1 MFNQVAFNKKTFG
14 QLNTT
19 IVTVNTLFGLN
30 TEIDATVVKYGEFTQ
45 EQLKLTSEKI
55 TSNLVKVGSC
65 VDSPMSLSVNSVI
78 PKVTYHPEVLQTIIT
93 LNSSCKVT
101 MEQQLF
107 LETKF
112 NLSSKGNFILHKFV
126 YSKDSIMSLNTSL
139 KLLKDIIKSINA
151 EIKISTEIN
160 FVKLVNGIDIKSQ
173 LKINTEASSILTLL
187 GIGTSKCD
195 ISTEIGIPLI
205 TKFVVGLGSVAKL
218 STFNTPTIVKYNNA
232 EIGMNM
238 NSKCTPM
245 IVKYGISTND
255 IPMKITSFAGGKL
268 GAEKY
273 IILENMSLKPG
284 DELIIDTCKM
294 LITINGKNSMKY
306 LTADSEFFS
315 LLPGDNEIQYYD
327 ESNERN
333 IMVDITWKDRWL

>member
-14 QLNTT
+14 QINTT
-19 IVTVNTLFGLN
+19 IVTVNMLFGLN

-45 EQLKLTSEKI
+45 EQLKLTSKKI

-65 VDSPMSLSVNSVI
+65 VDSPMSLSVNGVI
-78 PKVTYHPEVLQTIIT
+78 PKVTYHPEVLQTIMT

-112 NLSSKGNFILHKFV
+112 NLSSKSNFILHKFV
-126 YSKDSIMSLNTSL
+126 YSNDSIISLNTSL
-139 KLLKDIIKSINA
+139 KLLKDIIKSINV
-151 EIKISTEIN
+151 EFKISTGIN

-173 LKINTEASSILTLL
+173 LKINTDALSILTLL
-187 GIGTSKCD
+187 GTGMSKSN
-195 ISTEIGIPLI
+195 IYTEIGAPLI
-205 TKFVVGLGSVAKL
+205 TKFAIGLGSVSQL
-218 STFNTPTIVKYNNA
+218 SAFNIPTIVKYNNS
-232 EIGMNM
+232 EIGMSI

-245 IVKYGISTND
+245 IIKYSESKND
-255 IPMKITSFAGGKL
+255 TPIKITTFAGGKL

-273 IILENMSLKPG
+273 IILENMALKPG

-294 LITINGKNSMKY
+294 LITINGKNAMKY
-306 LTADSEFFS
+306 LTADSEFFN
-315 LLPGDNEIQYYD
+315 LLPGNNEIQYYD
-327 ESNERN
+327 ESIIRD